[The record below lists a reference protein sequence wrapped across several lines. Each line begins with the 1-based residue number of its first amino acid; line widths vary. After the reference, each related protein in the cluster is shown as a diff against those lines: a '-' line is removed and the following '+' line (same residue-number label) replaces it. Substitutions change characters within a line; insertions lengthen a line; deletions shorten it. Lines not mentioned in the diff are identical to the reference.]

1 MATSYHIRFEVDSL
15 TQETENFRPT
25 SAYLPAATSL
35 QPIPTPLNLYP
46 VAPISLFTKET
57 QAMTQTN
64 PSQTENHPITLTRAE
79 VKEMID
85 EKINGLKI
93 YVLESD
99 ITQAQQAVKSIVE
112 LASF

>member
-1 MATSYHIRFEVDSL
+1 MATSYRILFESAISK
-15 TQETENFRPT
+15 EKENLRPS
-25 SAYLPAATSL
+25 SAYLSAATAALAPNSSSL
-35 QPIPTPLNLYP
+35 NFYPTVPDSRLINKTQPSI
-46 VAPISLFTKET
+46 
-57 QAMTQTN
+57 QTN

-112 LASF
+112 LSSF

>member
-1 MATSYHIRFEVDSL
+1 M
-15 TQETENFRPT
+15 RPT
-25 SAYLPAATSL
+25 AAYLSATAAAFLPSPSSLNFYPTLPETRPVNTASPTLPSNPEQTGSSSTS
-35 QPIPTPLNLYP
+35 
-46 VAPISLFTKET
+46 
-57 QAMTQTN
+57 
-64 PSQTENHPITLTRAE
+64 LTRAE

-112 LASF
+112 LSSF